1 MKEGGGGDRTKGGD
15 GERENKMREAGRGG
29 EVKTGETDVERREG
43 LTEREK
49 ERNEEGGH

>member
-1 MKEGGGGDRTKGGD
+1 MKDSREEGKKERRKRGGGV
-15 GERENKMREAGRGG
+15 KMREAGRGG